1 MTRVTDEMLASY
13 RDENSLPE
21 IDDRPVL
28 IEPGVYR
35 GQMVDWE
42 KNFNPMFRKYS
53 LVMNFKI
60 DKYLIPGWFNIEP
73 SDSKSTVKAGWK
85 SSFVRMYQECLDTR
99 LDRRDRISLSPFKG
113 KLLMLEVV
121 SIGRDS
127 DHKEMA
133 QVNHYSRV
141 KRIVEVID
149 ADIRS

>member
-1 MTRVTDEMLASY
+1 MNITNAMLDEY
-13 RDENSLPE
+13 GDERIE
-21 IDDRPVL
+21 VDDRPVL
-28 IEPGVYR
+28 IDPGIYM
-35 GQMVDWE
+35 GHLVDWE
-42 KNFNPMFRKYS
+42 KSFNPMFRKFS

-60 DKYLIPGWFNIEP
+60 RDEVIPGWFNIEP
-73 SDSKSTVKAGWK
+73 SDSKNTVKAGWK
-85 SSFVRMYQECLDTR
+85 SSFVRMYQECLNSR

-149 ADIRS
+149 TDIRS